1 MFVAFV
7 TNIRYVWVLLI
18 FFNIKSNCI
27 WHPLWLNVIFKI
39 SSLKIVPFEMEVIE
53 EKKTF
58 MWKLDKCNFHN
69 SFNFL
74 GCNYIQFQEANHA
87 SFTTCD
93 VFPLISD
100 ALGSDTST
108 SSTDTLNKRSM
119 MGHDRGGGG
128 GCSQALFLL
137 LPLLQGS
144 VAAFLLHSEGP
155 FECPGWVEEIKI
167 FWTELLTLF
176 EMIRITKTFQKK
188 INSCL
193 KEWSL
198 CGSWQLS
205 DVLRLRQ
212 RATLPRGLSSRHFV
226 WWAAT
231 HMQLQGPGQASSLL
245 IHRRV

>member
-1 MFVAFV
+1 
-7 TNIRYVWVLLI
+7 
-18 FFNIKSNCI
+18 
-27 WHPLWLNVIFKI
+27 
-39 SSLKIVPFEMEVIE
+39 
-53 EKKTF
+53 
-58 MWKLDKCNFHN
+58 MWKLDKCNFHH

-87 SFTTCD
+87 SFTLCD

-100 ALGSDTST
+100 ALGSDTSA
-108 SSTDTLNKRSM
+108 SNTDTLNKRSV

-188 INSCL
+188 HENFSKEDQFMLEGMVSLRILTTVRCFTIAPTEDLTTRLVQQALCL
-193 KEWSL
+193 TS
-198 CGSWQLS
+198 GYSY
-205 DVLRLRQ
+205 
-212 RATLPRGLSSRHFV
+212 ATSRTRSSFIFV
-226 WWAAT
+226 D
-231 HMQLQGPGQASSLL
+231 S
-245 IHRRV
+245 